1 MLFFP
6 HRPMYNIFCIRI
18 EVVSFSVVKLVRH
31 KIWYSSEEK
40 WVSGQVAG
48 VEILLGRGLRLIGCE
63 G

>member
-18 EVVSFSVVKLVRH
+18 EVFSFSVVKLVRH

-48 VEILLGRGLRLIGCE
+48 SRYF
-63 G
+63 